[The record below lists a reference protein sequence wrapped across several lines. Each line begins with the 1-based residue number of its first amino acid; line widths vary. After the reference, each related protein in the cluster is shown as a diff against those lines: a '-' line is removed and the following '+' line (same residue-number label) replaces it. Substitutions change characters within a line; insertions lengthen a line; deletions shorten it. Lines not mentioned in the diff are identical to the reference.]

1 MTTCLI
7 QGDIGIGKR
16 FLFVDDKIHTKQILN
31 VCIGSF
37 SFFINSLTDE
47 VISVFHPKLRKE
59 IDQKFYYFID
69 TI

>member
-1 MTTCLI
+1 MYI
-7 QGDIGIGKR
+7 YNIIY
-16 FLFVDDKIHTKQILN
+16 IYMYIYIYIYN

>member
-1 MTTCLI
+1 MYI
-7 QGDIGIGKR
+7 YIYIY
-16 FLFVDDKIHTKQILN
+16 IYN

-47 VISVFHPKLRKE
+47 VISVFHPKLGNE

>member
-1 MTTCLI
+1 MYICNI
-7 QGDIGIGKR
+7 IYIYIY
-16 FLFVDDKIHTKQILN
+16 VYIYIYIYIYN

-47 VISVFHPKLRKE
+47 VISVFHPKLGKE

>member
-1 MTTCLI
+1 MYI
-7 QGDIGIGKR
+7 YIYIY
-16 FLFVDDKIHTKQILN
+16 I
-31 VCIGSF
+31 CIYICI